1 MCQCKD
7 FQLFIILQKKKSKY
21 EDFFQEYCVRKMDDK
36 RVKKKC
42 RKHKGAVIHPN
53 WQAQKGTCHTP
64 SFSKFILVSHWY

>member
-36 RVKKKC
+36 RVKKK
-42 RKHKGAVIHPN
+42 KNVENIKV
-53 WQAQKGTCHTP
+53 Q
-64 SFSKFILVSHWY
+64 

>member
-36 RVKKKC
+36 SEKKNVENIKVQWFI
-42 RKHKGAVIHPN
+42 RTGKLKKAHVIHPLFAN
-53 WQAQKGTCHTP
+53 
-64 SFSKFILVSHWY
+64 SSL